1 MRSPRILRVTA
12 AVALL
17 IGGLVHLDLY
27 FGGYRSTPDANLG
40 RSFLLNAIA
49 SAVVAAAVAVRKEWF
64 IRLGGIGVAAGTLVA
79 FAASRQGSGI
89 LGLREQGLEPSP
101 QAAIALI
108 VEIAAI
114 VLLALTFVPKLA
126 SSDESSG
133 RTGLI
138 ASLSLAAVATIG
150 FAAFSAN
157 NTDEVDAP
165 GGQAAPGAV
174 SIKDFAFGPDPIEV
188 AKGTTVT
195 WTNNDAFAHSVIAD
209 DKSFGSD
216 KLATGDSFE
225 HQFDATG
232 TFTYACG
239 IHPSMTQSVVVNG

>member
-1 MRSPRILRVTA
+1 MITARILRVTA

-17 IGGLVHLDLY
+17 LGGLVHLDLY

-64 IRLGGIGVAAGTLVA
+64 IRFAGIGVAAGTLVA

-101 QAAIALI
+101 QAAIALV
-108 VEIAAI
+108 VEIGAI

-126 SSDESSG
+126 RSDMSSG
-133 RTGLI
+133 RSGLV
-138 ASLSLAAVATIG
+138 ASLGIAAVATIG

-157 NTDEVDAP
+157 NTDDVTP
-165 GGQAAPGAV
+165 GGDAAAGAV
-174 SIKDFAFGPDPIEV
+174 SIKDFAFGSEPVVV

-209 DKSFGSD
+209 DKTFGSD
-216 KLATGDSFE
+216 KLAPGDTFE
-225 HQFDATG
+225 HQFDTAG